1 MQSIYPNDENNGT
14 LWIGRK
20 ALEEWLQLDF
30 EKSISF
36 NKIEV
41 YTEFPIY
48 AYYYKIDISEN
59 GTDWKTIDDG
69 MKNKKIG
76 SPITLEKK
84 LRTRFVRIKI
94 ANSKDLPRPY
104 IWEIKVF

>member
-1 MQSIYPNDENNGT
+1 M
-14 LWIGRK
+14 
-20 ALEEWLQLDF
+20 QLDF
-30 EKSISF
+30 EKSIPF

-41 YTEFPIY
+41 YTEFPM
-48 AYYYKIDISEN
+48 
-59 GTDWKTIDDG
+59 GTDWKTEDDG

-84 LRTRFVRIKI
+84 LRTRFVRIKM
-94 ANSKDLPRPY
+94 ANSKDLPRPH